1 MFPLLPRLLPL
12 TQSCL
17 VAFGI
22 VCQLILDNASTEEL
36 DRYLEL
42 LVSVGLPIELADLG
56 IGSATDVELR
66 HVAELACSPNETIWN
81 MDRLITPE
89 IVFNAI
95 KGADAAGADY
105 KVRKGIK
112 A

>member
-1 MFPLLPRLLPL
+1 MFLLLPPL
-12 TQSCL
+12 TAPPP

-22 VCQLILDNASTEEL
+22 VCQLILDNASTAEM

-56 IGSATDVELR
+56 IGAATDAELR

-95 KGADAAGADY
+95 KGADAAGGDY
-105 KVRKGIK
+105 KVRNGIK

>member
-1 MFPLLPRLLPL
+1 M
-12 TQSCL
+12 
-17 VAFGI
+17 
-22 VCQLILDNASTEEL
+22 CQLILDNASTAEM

-42 LVSVGLPIELADLG
+42 MVSVGLPIELADLG
-56 IGSATDVELR
+56 IAEATDAELA

-81 MDRLITPE
+81 MDRLITPL

-95 KGADAAGADY
+95 KGADAAGHDY
-105 KVRKGIK
+105 KVRKGLIK